1 MFWKKARPKSEP
13 VHTKGIL
20 DPLDPEN
27 QREAFRYVFGKQ
39 ERITIRFLDRTVTVV
54 DISARGMA
62 FIDQGFSQYDADQI
76 QVDLDIPNYRGST
89 LFSARLRILYISQ
102 DRICHCIF
110 ENCTIEQYEMLHKYV
125 LELQKKRLKPR
136 PHDTAY

>member
-1 MFWKKARPKSEP
+1 MFWKKPKPKSEP
-13 VHTKGIL
+13 VPATDIL

-27 QREAFRYVFGKQ
+27 QREAFRYVFSDQ
-39 ERITIRFLDRTVTVV
+39 ECITLQFLGRTVTVM

-62 FIDQGFSQYDADQI
+62 FTDQGFSQYDADHI
-76 QVDLDIPNYRGST
+76 QMDLDIPNYRGNT
-89 LFSARLRILYISQ
+89 FFSARARILFISR

-125 LELQKKRLKPR
+125 LELQKKRLR
-136 PHDTAY
+136 PGNHDTAY